1 MALKWTGVLVATIT
15 VTICVTA
22 NVLVAVLTAEKVPA
36 VVNMFAIVSAGTAT
50 VVAVLAE
57 LYERL
62 SSRLNALTDM
72 VLDRLDEVDSRAG
85 DRNAGFVEGY
95 LLSRGQDAAIVPLGP
110 RGGHLRA
117 VTGGED

>member
-1 MALKWTGVLVATIT
+1 MALKWTAVLVATIA
-15 VTICVTA
+15 VTMCVTA
-22 NVLVAVLTAEKVPA
+22 NVLVAVLGAGRVPP

-50 VVAVLAE
+50 IVAVLAE
-57 LYERL
+57 FYERL
-62 SSRLNALTDM
+62 SSRLTAVTDL
-72 VLDRLDEVDSRAG
+72 VLERLEELDSHAG

-110 RGGHLRA
+110 RAAHLRA